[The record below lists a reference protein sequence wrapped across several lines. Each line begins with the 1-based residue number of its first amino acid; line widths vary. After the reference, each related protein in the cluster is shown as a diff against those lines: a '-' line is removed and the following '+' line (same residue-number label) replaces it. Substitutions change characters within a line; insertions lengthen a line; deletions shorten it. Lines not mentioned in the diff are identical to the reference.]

1 MLSARL
7 KELRE
12 ELGLTQEEV
21 ANKLNISRQAYA
33 NWETD
38 RSEPSVEMLINLSK
52 FYNVSVD
59 YLCGNTKI
67 KVNVY
72 NDNRLSEYI
81 NECVLLY
88 NKFLKD
94 QN

>member
-38 RSEPSVEMLINLSK
+38 RSEPSIEMLINLSK
-52 FYNVSVD
+52 FYDVSID
-59 YLCGNTKI
+59 YLCGSSEI
-67 KVNVY
+67 KVNIH